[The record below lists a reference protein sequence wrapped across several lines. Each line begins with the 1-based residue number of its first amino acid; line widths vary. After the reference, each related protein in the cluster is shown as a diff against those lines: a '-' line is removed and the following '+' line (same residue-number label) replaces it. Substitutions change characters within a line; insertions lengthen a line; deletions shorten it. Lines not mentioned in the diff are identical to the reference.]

1 MTDQQPS
8 DVKQDAPTPKPS
20 TEYVSRPTRRQF
32 SNAYKR
38 RIVAEAD
45 ACTERGAVGAL
56 LRREGLYSSHL
67 TDWRRQAAKGELDDD
82 KSPKRGRPTPPL
94 HVDEM
99 AALRRENAKLAQ
111 QLEQAR
117 YIIDA
122 QKKLSLALEQTLH
135 QDEDKS

>member
-1 MTDQQPS
+1 MSVEKQP
-8 DVKQDAPTPKPS
+8 DVQSSKAAAQPS
-20 TEYVSRPTRRQF
+20 TELSRPARRHF

-45 ACTERGAVGAL
+45 GCTERGGVGAL

-82 KSPKRGRPTPPL
+82 SAPKRGRPAQPP
-94 HVDEM
+94 HVDEVV
-99 AALRRENAKLAQ
+99 ALRRENAKLAQ

-135 QDEDKS
+135 QNADNA